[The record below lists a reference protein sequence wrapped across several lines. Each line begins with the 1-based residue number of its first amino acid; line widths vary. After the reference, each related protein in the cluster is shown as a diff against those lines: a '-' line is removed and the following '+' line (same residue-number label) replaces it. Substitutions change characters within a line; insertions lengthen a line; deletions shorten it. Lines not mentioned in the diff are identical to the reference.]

1 MSRNFFLKACNFPI
15 LFLLRLSAC
24 ARLTTTVPIAGE
36 KPTVQSAPDLMKQL
50 EARAGEIQS
59 LKGKGNV
66 SVVSPQRNYTGNALV
81 TEVKPAVLRVDV
93 LNFWGQ
99 PVIAFLMNAQEIKLL
114 VYPESRLYRGPAN
127 TTNLSRFIPL
137 PVTIQDFMA
146 LLTGRIAFS
155 QYEKPVLLA
164 GTDPNILN
172 LQLISVK
179 GNEQVTLGIDSQ
191 SLNITSARWLNA
203 QGQEIMKAEFGEFM
217 SQGPITGPREIKLA
231 SGDQTNQ
238 VRVHF
243 RDLTYNIPASPESLE
258 LPVASGV
265 RELSF
270 PQ

>member
-1 MSRNFFLKACNFPI
+1 MNRNFFLKACNFPI
-15 LFLLRLSAC
+15 LCLLCLSAC
-24 ARLTTTVPIAGE
+24 ARLPTTVPVAGE
-36 KPTVQSAPDLMKQL
+36 KPSVQSAADLVKQL
-50 EARAGEIQS
+50 ESKAAEIQS
-59 LKGKGNV
+59 MKGKGNV
-66 SVVSPQRNYTGNALV
+66 SVLSPQKNYTGNVLV

-114 VYPESRLYRGPAN
+114 VYPESKLYRGPAN
-127 TTNLSRFIPL
+127 STNLSRFIPL

-164 GTDPNILN
+164 NTDPNALN
-172 LQLISVK
+172 LQLTSMK
-179 GNEQVTLGIDSQ
+179 GGEQVSLAIDSQ
-191 SLNITSARWLNA
+191 SLNITSAHWRNA
-203 QGQEIMKAEFGEFM
+203 QGQEIMQAEFGEFM

-243 RDLTYNIPASPESLE
+243 RDLTYNIPASAESLE
-258 LPVASGV
+258 LPVAGGV

-270 PQ
+270 PK